1 MAKTHIKYNM
11 YEDAW
16 KIQKWLKENW
26 PDYVIMINSDHI
38 SVVNRKAEKAGEAI
52 QAISDKLKEEVQ
64 IEVNGKELMNSI
76 KEQLG
81 LYL

>member
-1 MAKTHIKYNM
+1 M

-26 PDYVIMINSDHI
+26 PNYVIMINSDHI
-38 SVVNRKAEKAGEAI
+38 SVVNRKAEKAGESI
-52 QAISDKLKEEVQ
+52 RAISDRLKERQEESQVQ
-64 IEVNGKELMNSI
+64 IEVNDKGLMDVI

-81 LYL
+81 L